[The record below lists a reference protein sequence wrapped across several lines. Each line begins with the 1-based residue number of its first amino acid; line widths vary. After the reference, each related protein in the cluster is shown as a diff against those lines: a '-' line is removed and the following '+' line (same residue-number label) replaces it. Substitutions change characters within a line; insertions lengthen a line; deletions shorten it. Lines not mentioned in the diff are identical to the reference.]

1 MLRNENENY
10 CGVVVRVTNL
20 IKLDKLDNQKG
31 FPCFGEMAIVDNST
45 NVGDLGV
52 LFTCG
57 TKLSEKYCYENN
69 LNTDSSKN
77 KDQQK
82 KGYVSS
88 NRIRNLKLKGNLSTC
103 LYLPLE
109 SLSSFCDIKKLK
121 EGDSFTHINGHEIC
135 SKYIV
140 KQQNQGQ
147 KSEAKPKK
155 ERVVIKTFPEHDST
169 DNFFKNKDK
178 YHPEDDIICTVKLH
192 GTSVRLGHSL
202 HKRNLSFFERVL
214 TKIGFNIQQYE
225 YKKIAGSRKVIKYTK
240 NPTSG
245 YYKEDIYNQCLDV
258 YQHLIPKN
266 WVIFGEIIGWAGD
279 RPIQPKY
286 TYQIPRGCFD
296 FYCYRISVLNE
307 DGYRVDLTYDQ
318 VKDWCSFN
326 NIKVV
331 PEIWRGKFKDF
342 NADMFMNKRY
352 LEEYGIGL
360 PLDSKDLVD
369 EGIVIMKYGIKEYFS
384 KAKSTI
390 FLGYESD
397 NQDMNISNLED
408 ENS

>member
-1 MLRNENENY
+1 MLKNENENY

-121 EGDSFTHINGHEIC
+121 EGDSFTHVNGHEIC
-135 SKYIV
+135 SKYFV

-147 KSEAKPKK
+147 KSEPKPKK
-155 ERVVIKTFPEHDST
+155 ERVLIKMFPEHIDTSH
-169 DNFFKNKDK
+169 FLKNLKDYNENDFVVVTEK
-178 YHPEDDIICTVKLH
+178 IH
-192 GTSVRLGHSL
+192 SVSARFGNIKF
-202 HKRNLSFFERVL
+202 KRNLFFFE
-214 TKIGFNIQQYE
+214 KILKRFNFKIEEFE
-225 YKKIAGSRKVIKYTK
+225 YRKIAGSRRVIKYL
-240 NPTSG
+240 NQEESG
-245 YYKEDIYNQCLDV
+245 YYKKDIWNEVLLKI
-258 YQHLIPKN
+258 QHLIPKN
-266 WVIFGEIIGWAGD
+266 VLIFCEIVGWD
-279 RPIQPKY
+279 
-286 TYQIPRGCFD
+286 
-296 FYCYRISVLNE
+296 
-307 DGYRVDLTYDQ
+307 
-318 VKDWCSFN
+318 KD
-326 NIKVV
+326 K
-331 PEIWRGKFKDF
+331 KLQK
-342 NADMFMNKRY
+342 K
-352 LEEYGIGL
+352 
-360 PLDSKDLVD
+360 
-369 EGIVIMKYGIKEYFS
+369 
-384 KAKSTI
+384 
-390 FLGYESD
+390 
-397 NQDMNISNLED
+397 
-408 ENS
+408 